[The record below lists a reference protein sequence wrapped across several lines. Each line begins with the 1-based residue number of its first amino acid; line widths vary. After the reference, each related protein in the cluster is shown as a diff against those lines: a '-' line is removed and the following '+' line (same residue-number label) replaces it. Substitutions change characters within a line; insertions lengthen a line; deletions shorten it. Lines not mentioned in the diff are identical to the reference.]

1 MITYGVIYVNNT
13 KKLIFEAAINIFS
26 NCGYSGATMDDISLK
41 AGVAK
46 GTLYYHFKSK
56 EDIFN
61 FTISEGMDV
70 IKEEIEALLLV
81 DQNPI
86 EKLKA
91 LCKLELKLVYKNR
104 DFFKVVLSQ
113 LWGKE
118 TRQQELR
125 EAIHNHI
132 KCFEKFIVPAMEGG
146 YIRNAEPTFIA
157 YNIFGTMCSSAVYEL
172 INKSETSMDD
182 TIEELMNYILK
193 GIGI

>member
-1 MITYGVIYVNNT
+1 MITYGVIEMNNT
-13 KKLIFEAAINIFS
+13 KRLIFEAAINIFS
-26 NCGYSGATMDDISLK
+26 NCGYNGATMDDIALK

-70 IKEEIEALLLV
+70 IKEEIDLLLFV
-81 DQNPI
+81 KQNPI

-91 LCKLELKLVYKNR
+91 LCKLEIKLVYKNR

-113 LWGKE
+113 LWGQE
-118 TRQQELR
+118 SRQQELR

-132 KCFEKFIVPAMEGG
+132 KCIEKFIVPAMDGG
-146 YIRNAEPTFIA
+146 YIRKAEPTFIA
-157 YNIFGTMCSSAVYEL
+157 YSIFGTMCSSAVYEL
-172 INKSETSMDD
+172 INKSETSMDQ
-182 TIEELMNYILK
+182 TIEELMNYVLK